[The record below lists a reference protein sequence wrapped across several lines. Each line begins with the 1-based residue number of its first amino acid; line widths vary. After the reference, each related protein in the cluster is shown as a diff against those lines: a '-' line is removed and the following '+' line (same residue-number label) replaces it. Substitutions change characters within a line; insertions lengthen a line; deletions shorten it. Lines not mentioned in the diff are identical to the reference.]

1 MSRDNQDAYGI
12 EPFAPERD
20 DELAAEAH
28 RDEMMQT
35 VEEPIQ
41 TDDDS
46 EQAQLESYA
55 NATEDLY

>member
-28 RDEMMQT
+28 REEMMQPS
-35 VEEPIQ
+35 EKPIQ
-41 TDDDS
+41 SDNG
-46 EQAQLESYA
+46 EQAQIDAFA
-55 NATEDLY
+55 NSTEDFY